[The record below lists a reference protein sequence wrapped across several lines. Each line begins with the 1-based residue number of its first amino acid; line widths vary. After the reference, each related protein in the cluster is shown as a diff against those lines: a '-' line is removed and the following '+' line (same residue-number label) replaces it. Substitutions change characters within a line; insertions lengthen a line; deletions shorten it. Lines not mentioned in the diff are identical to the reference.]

1 MSLLALTA
9 ALNDADL
16 AARVKVDINPRARR
30 VSLRVDPVQ
39 GCIVLVRP
47 PRMRERLVLSFV
59 ASRKDWIIKH
69 LQDLEPPIP
78 LCDGAIVPYRG
89 TAHVVRVREGRGAVS
104 VAGADIHVAGRPEHI
119 SRRLRDWLKGEARKM
134 ITPRAIAMA
143 EQLGVRVAQIS
154 VRDTRSR
161 WGSAARSGKLSFSW
175 RLILAPEDVLA
186 YVIAHEVAHLRHMNH
201 SAAFW
206 RTVEALFGSDIRS
219 AREWLRRRG
228 TTLHRYT

>member
-1 MSLLALTA
+1 MSVLALTA

-47 PRMRERLVLSFV
+47 PRMSERLVLSFV
-59 ASRKDWIIKH
+59 ASRKDWIAKH

-78 LCDGAIVPYRG
+78 LCDGAVVPYRG
-89 TAHVVRVREGRGAVS
+89 TDHVVLVRTGRGAVEVEGGHIR
-104 VAGADIHVAGRPEHI
+104 VAGQPEHI
-119 SRRLRDWLKGEARKM
+119 ARRLRDWLKGEARKT
-134 ITPRAIAMA
+134 ITPRAFAMA

-175 RLILAPEDVLA
+175 RLILAPDDVLA
-186 YVIAHEVAHLRHMNH
+186 YVVAHEVAHLRHMNH
-201 SAAFW
+201 SPAFW
-206 RTVEALFGSDIRS
+206 RTVEALFGSDISS